1 MERTTRSV
9 SLTAIGDAF
18 LPRARRLLLE
28 LSDALTEIRETGKAQ
43 RGDVAVACVPT
54 AGIQYLPEII
64 REYSARHGI
73 LRTES
78 RYWTTHPLVLL
89 KPCCAAKQSLALI
102 SPQPVMRS

>member
-54 AGIQYLPEII
+54 AGINTYLKSSGSI
-64 REYSARHGI
+64 RHG
-73 LRTES
+73 TVS
-78 RYWTTHPLVLL
+78 
-89 KPCCAAKQSLALI
+89 
-102 SPQPVMRS
+102 